1 MKEQE
6 NMKCLIVQPIHEIGF
21 SMLRDAGIEPVMC
34 PSPDMKTVI
43 EMIPGIDA
51 VITRDAGF
59 SAEASKA
66 SDKLKVIIV
75 HGAGHDAVDKE
86 AATEK
91 GILVCNTPGQNSRS
105 VSELAVGLILS
116 AMRHI
121 PEADRAER
129 AGEKGIRER
138 ETYTEITGKTAL
150 IVGWGSI
157 GRGLGQMLKA
167 AFDMDILVYS
177 PRAPEVNGFERVT
190 SLEDGLARA
199 DVISL
204 HTPMRPETANMI
216 RKETLAKTKRGAVLI
231 NTARAGLINEE
242 DLAEAIL
249 SGQIAAAALDVYS
262 HDAPTGPLA
271 ETGHVIFTP
280 HLGGTTTEA
289 MKRMAIGS
297 VGHLLTALS
306 GKRPETA
313 VNDPK
318 TQD

>member
-1 MKEQE
+1 
-6 NMKCLIVQPIHEIGF
+6 MKCLIIQPIHEIGHT
-21 SMLRDAGIEPVMC
+21 MLRDAGIEPVMC
-34 PSPDMKTVI
+34 PSPDMETVI
-43 EMIPGIDA
+43 KMIPGCDA

-59 SAEASKA
+59 SAEAVAA

-75 HGAGHDAVDKE
+75 HGAGHDAVNKE
-86 AATEK
+86 AASEK

-116 AMRHI
+116 CMRHI
-121 PEADRAER
+121 PEANRAER

-138 ETYTEITGKTAL
+138 ESYTELTGKTAL
-150 IVGWGSI
+150 IVGWGTI
-157 GRGLGQMLKA
+157 GRGLGHMLKA
-167 AFDMDILVYS
+167 AFDMTILVYS
-177 PRAPEVNGFERVT
+177 PRAPEVNGFERVS
-190 SLEDGLARA
+190 SLEEGLARA

-204 HTPMRPETANMI
+204 HTPMRAETANMI
-216 RKETLAKTKRGAVLI
+216 CKETLAKSKPGAVLI
-231 NTARAGLINEE
+231 NTARAGLVNEV
-242 DLAEAIL
+242 DLAEAVL

-297 VGHLLTALS
+297 VGHLLKALS
-306 GKRPETA
+306 GERPETV
-313 VNDPK
+313 VNEPRV
-318 TQD
+318 

>member
-1 MKEQE
+1 
-6 NMKCLIVQPIHEIGF
+6 MKCLIIQPIHEIGHA
-21 SMLRDAGIEPVMC
+21 MLRDAGIEPVMC
-34 PSPDMKTVI
+34 PSPDMETVI
-43 EMIPGIDA
+43 KMIPGCDA

-59 SAEASKA
+59 SAEAAVA

-75 HGAGHDAVDKE
+75 HGAGHDAVNKE
-86 AATEK
+86 AASEK

-116 AMRHI
+116 CLRHI
-121 PEADRAER
+121 PEANRAER

-138 ETYTEITGKTAL
+138 ETYTELTGKTAL
-150 IVGWGSI
+150 IVGWGTI
-157 GRGLGQMLKA
+157 GRGLGHMLKA
-167 AFDMDILVYS
+167 AFDMTILVYS
-177 PRAPEVNGFERVT
+177 PRAPQVDGFERVS
-190 SLEDGLARA
+190 SLEEGLAKA

-216 RKETLAKTKRGAVLI
+216 CKASLAKTKPGAVLI
-231 NTARAGLINEE
+231 NTARAGLVNES

-249 SGQIAAAALDVYS
+249 SGQISAAALDVYS

-297 VGHLLTALS
+297 VGHLLNALS
-306 GKRPETA
+306 GERPETA
-313 VNDPK
+313 VNEPK
-318 TQD
+318 L

>member
-1 MKEQE
+1 
-6 NMKCLIVQPIHEIGF
+6 MKCLIIQPIHEIGHT
-21 SMLRDAGIEPVMC
+21 MLRDASIEPVMC
-34 PSPDMKTVI
+34 PSPDMETVI
-43 EMIPGIDA
+43 KMIPGCDA

-59 SAEASKA
+59 SAEAAAA

-75 HGAGHDAVDKE
+75 HGAGHDAVNKE
-86 AATEK
+86 AASEK

-116 AMRHI
+116 CLRHI
-121 PEADRAER
+121 PEANRAER

-138 ETYTEITGKTAL
+138 ETYTELTGKTAL
-150 IVGWGSI
+150 IVGWGTI
-157 GRGLGQMLKA
+157 GRGLGHMLKS
-167 AFDMDILVYS
+167 AFDMTILVYS
-177 PRAPEVNGFERVT
+177 PRAPQVDGFERVS
-190 SLEDGLARA
+190 SLEEGLAKA

-216 RKETLAKTKRGAVLI
+216 CKASLAKTKPGAVLI
-231 NTARAGLINEE
+231 NTARAGLVNES

-249 SGQIAAAALDVYS
+249 SGQISAAALDVYS

-297 VGHLLTALS
+297 VGHLLKALS
-306 GKRPETA
+306 GERPETA
-313 VNDPK
+313 VNEPK
-318 TQD
+318 N

>member
-1 MKEQE
+1 
-6 NMKCLIVQPIHEIGF
+6 MKCLIIQPIHEIGHA
-21 SMLRDAGIEPVMC
+21 MLRDAGIEPVMC
-34 PSPDMKTVI
+34 PSPDMETVI
-43 EMIPGIDA
+43 KMIPGCDA

-59 SAEASKA
+59 SAEAAVA

-75 HGAGHDAVDKE
+75 HGAGHDAVNKE
-86 AATEK
+86 AASEK

-116 AMRHI
+116 CLRHI
-121 PEADRAER
+121 PEANRAER

-138 ETYTEITGKTAL
+138 ETYTELTGKTAL
-150 IVGWGSI
+150 IVGWGTI
-157 GRGLGQMLKA
+157 GRGLGHMLKA
-167 AFDMDILVYS
+167 AFDMTILVYS
-177 PRAPEVNGFERVT
+177 PRAPQVDGFERVT
-190 SLEDGLARA
+190 SLEEGLAKA

-216 RKETLAKTKRGAVLI
+216 CKASLAKTKPGAVLI
-231 NTARAGLINEE
+231 NTARAGLVNES

-249 SGQIAAAALDVYS
+249 SGQISAAALDVYS

-297 VGHLLTALS
+297 VGHLLKALS
-306 GKRPETA
+306 GERPETA
-313 VNDPK
+313 VNEPK
-318 TQD
+318 L